1 MINGDRIKQ
10 IRELRGLTQTQL
22 AEKIGVN
29 QSTIAQIERG
39 QIAPG
44 DEVFQKIVLQTGFPV
59 AFFKQPTST
68 DFPLG
73 SLLFRARSSISLKE
87 RYEALQYA
95 RVIFEITE
103 KMESHITRIPLRLP
117 RLDDDP
123 ASAAINTR
131 SLLGL
136 PVDSPVENVTSLLEK
151 NGILVMSLPKELKKR
166 DAFSAWVGRESFR
179 PIIVICNKGVSG
191 DRLRFN
197 LAHELGHLVIH
208 QAIIGDI
215 SKMDK
220 EAHSFAAEFLMPKK
234 SMIEEFIRPIT
245 LPNLITMKKR
255 WKVSVQALIKRARE
269 LEIITVRQ
277 YKYLMQ
283 LLSAQG
289 WKTQEPVDIPI
300 EKPRLIGQMAEMLYG
315 IPIDYKKLASH
326 MNVPYSLL
334 KETIESHAI
343 KDGNGKNNDNPVNEI
358 KPTIFD
364 FQKNN

>member
-1 MINGDRIKQ
+1 MVNGDRIKAV
-10 IRELRGLTQTQL
+10 RELRGLTQSEL
-22 AEKIGVN
+22 AEKVGVN

-44 DEVFQKIVLQTGFPV
+44 DDVFQRIVLQTGFPIS
-59 AFFKQPTST
+59 FFKQST
-68 DFPLG
+68 HADFPLG
-73 SLLFRARSSISLKE
+73 SLLFRARASITLRE
-87 RYEALQYA
+87 RAEALQYA
-95 RVIFEITE
+95 RVIFEIAE
-103 KMESHITRIPLRLP
+103 KMEMHVTRIPLRVP

-123 ASAAINTR
+123 ISAAINTR

-136 PVDSPVENVTSLLEK
+136 PVDSPINNITTVLEK
-151 NGILVMSLPKELKKR
+151 NGVLVISLPKELKNR
-166 DAFSAWVGRESFR
+166 DAFSVWAGSGSFR
-179 PIIVICNKGVSG
+179 PIIVICNKGVTG

-208 QAIIGDI
+208 QAIIGDL
-215 SKMDK
+215 SKLDK

-234 SMIEEFIRPIT
+234 AMLEEFVRPVT
-245 LPNLITMKKR
+245 LPNLITMKTR
-255 WKVSVQALIKRARE
+255 WKVSIQALIRRASE

-289 WKTQEPVDIPI
+289 WRLKEPVDIPV
-300 EKPRLIGQMAEMLYG
+300 EKPRMIGQMAEILYG
-315 IPIDYKKLASH
+315 IPIDYKKMASQ
-326 MNVPYSLL
+326 MNVPYSLM

-343 KDGNGKNNDNPVNEI
+343 KTANIDESIDKTTA
-358 KPTIFD
+358 TILE